1 MRVWLL
7 LLAVAAV
14 NARSTHRG
22 QHNIQSTNY
31 HEERRDDYS
40 PLRYYET
47 RYSGEG
53 DSSDEDDRGTSRGG
67 SPVKSGVTPQQIQQI
82 LDAHNKLRAGE
93 GAANMEVLKWNAQLA
108 TLGQQWAD
116 RCNFEH
122 GQPSFNE
129 QQVGYKQMGQNL
141 WAHTDPA
148 KGVDA
153 GVQAWFDEKAD
164 FTFDSLACRPGKM
177 CGHYT
182 QVVWSTSREVGC
194 GLTNCS
200 EISGMKFANYLVCNY
215 GPAGNWASQKPY
227 KKGPACSACDSGK
240 FFCTNKLCD
249 FSCSSAGSSSCKCEA
264 NCGKC
269 GTKTNDCKCQC
280 KPGWSGVACSEECKD
295 KHQNCG
301 GNPGWPASWCD
312 PGHQFVLDNCPKL
325 CKKCNAAT
333 GGETCSLKTYGRKSD
348 SFHAEYK
355 DSDESEERGKYIQ
368 MKHKSNE
375 KNSDDSDSDRKS
387 HHGKDSDDSEDRKQ
401 HRDSDDSEDR
411 KQHRDSDDDSEDK
424 KRRRYFIEAREDE
437 SSDDRNDDSSED
449 NRGDSSSYERHHDDS
464 SDNKNEDSSDNRGD
478 SSSYERNDDSDD
490 DRRLS
495 LLLARVEKLMGKQ

>member
-1 MRVWLL
+1 MRTLL
-7 LLAVAAV
+7 LVWAVVAV
-14 NARSTHRG
+14 NARSAHRG
-22 QHNIQSTNY
+22 QHSLQSTSY

-47 RYSGEG
+47 RFIGE
-53 DSSDEDDRGTSRGG
+53 DSDDSEDRGTARGG

-93 GAANMEVLKWNAQLA
+93 GASNMEILKWNAQLA
-108 TLGQQWAD
+108 ILGQQWAD

-182 QVVWSTSREVGC
+182 QVVWATSREVGC

-200 EISGMKFANYLVCNY
+200 SISGMNMANYLVCNY
-215 GPAGNWASQKPY
+215 GPAGNWAGQKPY
-227 KKGPACSACDSGK
+227 KKGPACTACDSGK

-280 KPGWSGVACSEECKD
+280 KPGWSGVACNEECKD
-295 KHQNCG
+295 KHPNCG

-312 PGHQFVLDNCPKL
+312 PSHQFVLDNCPKL

-333 GGETCSLKTYGRKSD
+333 GGETCSLKTYGRKAD
-348 SFHAEYK
+348 GFHAENK
-355 DSDESEERGKYIQ
+355 DSESGGSEEREKYIQ
-368 MKHKSNE
+368 VNHKNTE
-375 KNSDDSDSDRKS
+375 KNSEESD
-387 HHGKDSDDSEDRKQ
+387 G
-401 HRDSDDSEDR
+401 
-411 KQHRDSDDDSEDK
+411 SEDK
-424 KRRRYFIEAREDE
+424 KRRRYFIEAREDG
-437 SSDDRNDDSSED
+437 SSEENRDGSSYERQDSSSSNSKD
-449 NRGDSSSYERHHDDS
+449 GSSYDKRDGSSYERHRDETSDDR
-464 SDNKNEDSSDNRGD
+464 DG
-478 SSSYERNDDSDD
+478 SSYERTDESND